1 METFLKKQRFNFTYV
16 TIISFVLILCTVGI
30 VIIMELGAA
39 IDAVS
44 SGYTLSGGAPDDF
57 AGYVALKVDQSS
69 YDVNGVVPLDFNYG
83 QLYDENDGTT
93 ILNHSVTVY
102 VANWFKTYPDE
113 MPTDYY
119 QQRKIDFDERG
130 FLEPS
135 NLIFNER
142 PLLMGDEILFQQGF
156 GLDIDFNDIPLTRG
170 VIVIELARIIIFE
183 DDNGDYEG
191 KEIKQALLYF
201 EKDGEKIKFAS
212 RPFN

>member
-1 METFLKKQRFNFTYV
+1 MKKQRVNFTYV
-16 TIISFVLILCTVGI
+16 MIISIVAILCTVGI
-30 VIIMELGAA
+30 VLFMGLGTS
-39 IDAVS
+39 IDAIS
-44 SGYTLSGGAPDDF
+44 SGYTLSGGAPEDF

-69 YDVNGVVPLDFNYG
+69 YDVNDVVPFEFNYG

-113 MPTDYY
+113 IPMDYF
-119 QQRKIDFDERG
+119 QQRKIDFDERD

-135 NLIFNER
+135 NQILNES

-156 GLDIDFNDIPLTRG
+156 SLDIDFNNIPLTRG

-183 DDNGDYEG
+183 DDNGNYEG

-201 EKDGEKIKFAS
+201 EKDGDQIKFAS
-212 RPFN
+212 RPII